1 MYILGSCILMA
12 KKNAV
17 YPDSLQVSVLCR
29 LACDLQICMVVLLA
43 NYFY

>member
-12 KKNAV
+12 KKNTLN
-17 YPDSLQVSVLCR
+17 PDDPQVSVLCR